1 MSPHTHTIQ
10 QNTPTTD
17 THNLDHQDGV
27 RRPEREKIVAGTS
40 PTPTWRSRWYQLPS
54 RKEMQTKSNGFAS
67 TQWYVIVVARSKIT
81 RWGLQRVYY
90 KCDCGGTYKNNHNFS
105 DGEKKRRTSSRLME
119 CSFKGRGDGNADG
132 IWTFGITTA
141 THNHSSSL
149 YLAGHSIYQ
158 KLSHE
163 LVVITKGL
171 LDATVPP
178 QSIQKQS
185 KLTHGINVP
194 LKKLYHTIQQLF
206 KKELNGKSPVE
217 VLVKA
222 FRDEAYEIELV
233 LDDCGRVTH
242 CFFAHPAMVELM
254 RLNHDVLGLDSTYKT
269 NKYRLLLLHVVGFTA
284 LYTTF
289 SATFV
294 FMNN

>member
-67 TQWYVIVVARSKIT
+67 TQWYVIVVARSKKT

-194 LKKLYHTIQQLF
+194 MKKLTTPFSRCSKRSLTARVRSKCWSKLSGMRPMKLSWFWTI
-206 KKELNGKSPVE
+206 
-217 VLVKA
+217 A
-222 FRDEAYEIELV
+222 
-233 LDDCGRVTH
+233 
-242 CFFAHPAMVELM
+242 
-254 RLNHDVLGLDSTYKT
+254 DV
-269 NKYRLLLLHVVGFTA
+269 
-284 LYTTF
+284 
-289 SATFV
+289 
-294 FMNN
+294 

>member
-1 MSPHTHTIQ
+1 M
-10 QNTPTTD
+10 
-17 THNLDHQDGV
+17 
-27 RRPEREKIVAGTS
+27 
-40 PTPTWRSRWYQLPS
+40 
-54 RKEMQTKSNGFAS
+54 
-67 TQWYVIVVARSKIT
+67 
-81 RWGLQRVYY
+81 
-90 KCDCGGTYKNNHNFS
+90 
-105 DGEKKRRTSSRLME
+105 
-119 CSFKGRGDGNADG
+119 
-132 IWTFGITTA
+132 
-141 THNHSSSL
+141 
-149 YLAGHSIYQ
+149 
-158 KLSHE
+158 
-163 LVVITKGL
+163 
-171 LDATVPP
+171 
-178 QSIQKQS
+178 
-185 KLTHGINVP
+185 
-194 LKKLYHTIQQLF
+194 F

-242 CFFAHPAMVELM
+242 CLFTHPAMVELM